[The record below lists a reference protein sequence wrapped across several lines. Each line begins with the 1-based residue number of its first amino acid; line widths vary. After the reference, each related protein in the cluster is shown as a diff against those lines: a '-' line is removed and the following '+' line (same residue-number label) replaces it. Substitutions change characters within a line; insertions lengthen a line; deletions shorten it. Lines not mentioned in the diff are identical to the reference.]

1 MARIKISDIKKEADE
16 RNWKLLSKQYF
27 NLDTELIWECP
38 ENHKVYLPY
47 KKIRDKWEC
56 PICKLNNFKI
66 EKIQYIP
73 KKKGVQRIL
82 GLDQATHISGFSV
95 FDNEKL
101 ITHGTLEVYEDDEI
115 ERDNH
120 IKQWLISIVENLKI
134 DIVGL
139 EDIQLQQFNNKEV
152 GVTTY
157 KILARLQ
164 GILME
169 CCYELGI
176 DYVLCPPA
184 TWRAH
189 CKVKGRTKAD
199 KKKSMQLIVKD
210 LFDISVSNDEADAIG
225 IGKYIAENR
234 KKKKEIF
241 NWEEN

>member
-1 MARIKISDIKKEADE
+1 MARIKITDIKKEADE
-16 RNWKLLSKQYF
+16 RNWKLLSREYI
-27 NLDTELIWECP
+27 NLDSELRWECP
-38 ENHKVYLPY
+38 EGHKVYLPY
-47 KKIRDKWEC
+47 KKIRDRWEC
-56 PICKLNNFKI
+56 PSCKLNNFKI
-66 EKIQYIP
+66 EKVQYIP
-73 KKKGVQRIL
+73 KKKGVQRVL

-120 IKQWLISIVENLKI
+120 IKQWLISIVENLKV

-176 DYVLCPPA
+176 EYILCPPA

-225 IGKYIAENR
+225 IGKYIAETK

-241 NWEEN
+241 NWEDN